1 MLHYDDIAMKEDQ
14 MPVETHLDALR
25 RKHASLSEQVETTAR
40 QPGAD
45 SLEIAQLKKEK
56 LALKEQIG
64 RLQA

>member
-1 MLHYDDIAMKEDQ
+1 